1 MHFLETEFFH
11 PLKEK
16 NLLQISNGAW
26 AKRCFQIVS
35 GVLRIE
41 GLVRLAQWFLHCWV
55 MNWILSSLF
64 SSPPAQLQVSSALVP
79 VSLLLHR
86 KMDLS
91 LSRLVEPQ
99 PRQHPAPL
107 SITVH
112 SLGMEGAR
120 RQGGPGLSKGC
131 PQEWGC
137 YSTPSC

>member
-55 MNWILSSLF
+55 MNWIPSSFFF
-64 SSPPAQLQVSSALVP
+64 SSPAQLQISSALVP

-86 KMDLS
+86 KHESQPQQVSRTPAMSASCSS
-91 LSRLVEPQ
+91 LYHCAFPEDGRGQE
-99 PRQHPAPL
+99 A
-107 SITVH
+107 
-112 SLGMEGAR
+112 
-120 RQGGPGLSKGC
+120 GGTLP
-131 PQEWGC
+131 
-137 YSTPSC
+137 